1 MAAPAVTELNGILA
15 TVPITGEY
23 NLQVSVA
30 GQVGCAQT
38 VQGRLQIASGEAT
51 SPRTTLCFQST
62 ETVQRLVAGGKRA
75 ALPLV
80 ARGQLRIEGDLGQ
93 LEELR
98 RELQPHMTR
107 LQAAAEALMSSE
119 DSAAVR
125 WLPDEA
131 TDCCMAE
138 SCGRPFTLL
147 RRRHHCRGCGQI
159 FCDACSPLRGTPV
172 PQRRCA
178 RCWTKKTPR
187 PAEIPAPE
195 VAPPTEDTI
204 SVLPKDKGST
214 TDLLVEFHVED
225 SLASIRFWW
234 RACSGLSCACAI
246 GFLTAIGTQ
255 ERLLMLSPFLF
266 VALVLRS
273 WLLRYAEVGW
283 LCVVIFIKILSARCR
298 ATGRPPQAGEAI
310 WALCHK
316 VCARFVFDTVVSL
329 GGFWVKLAQTA
340 SVISALPDAYVDE
353 LSKLQDAMPADPLEE
368 VEKLLS
374 KELGRDWREHIELD
388 PGPVLGSATIAQV
401 HKATFRLPEAGGGVQ
416 EIQGVVKVQ
425 HAHVEEKL
433 LVDISASVLVGRLL
447 TSLMP
452 HMFSDLGATIQD
464 TAAMS
469 KAELDFRME
478 AQNQEMARKKIE
490 EAGLDIIV
498 PAVIPKY
505 VTKRVL
511 AMEFVKGVKITEYA
525 AAESSNSKRKE
536 VMAKLIDF
544 YGFTLHGPIFNC
556 DPHPGNILVDKETGR
571 LCVLDW
577 GQVRQLSQ
585 PERFAYAKIFMA
597 ALMEDVHL
605 FVEGCRALNFAFG
618 DLDGPPDATPIAMI
632 GALRFLLRD
641 SRPIAQSRADF
652 EQLEQ
657 VFGKLDGETK
667 AIQKGGEQ
675 IVKGPLMP
683 LTKTVSLLFEVS
695 SRLEVSLPLMHLFVC
710 HGYPM
715 LLKELGHT
723 NVKVQPSMTSFT
735 LKLPVLQQSLGTGTD
750 PGLVSKLSELLRALH
765 AQGHLLGAQL
775 CVLDLATGQ
784 TLADLA
790 LGHCSWLNPLPVS
803 SNTLFNI
810 LEISKMFLAFS
821 ALRLVEQGRVSLKA
835 ILQESSKGKVSL
847 EHALSHTSG
856 HLKLAPGGSELSFR
870 EFCDMDVLSKKM
882 LAEDPLLAP
891 GVRQQYQHTSFG
903 LLVQEACK
911 LANTNLPAAWKG
923 FADEVNATLLLH
935 SPASNAQPVS
945 QMRSPSLEDL
955 GKRMEEFEHFIDATN
970 RGRSKNATVA
980 QKAEHGM
987 WMSFFGREHWFNPAA
1002 LNREI
1007 PKNNVLPG
1015 RQAFATAKD
1024 TAKALRAAATGGV
1037 LSQRMWNDAVRS
1049 RKPPKG
1055 PDSEPCRLPH
1065 HLERFQN
1072 AEWGLG
1078 LQRTHLPN
1086 GQEVLG
1092 HSACNGSFAVLLPTS
1107 RPVVAAFLVNRSDGA
1122 VAADKVLSALAEM

>member
-1 MAAPAVTELNGILA
+1 MALPVAELNDILA
-15 TVPITGEY
+15 TVPINGDY

-30 GQVGCAQT
+30 GQMGFARTQ
-38 VQGRLQIASGEAT
+38 QGRLQIAAGQAS
-51 SPRTTLCFQST
+51 SPRTTLSFQS
-62 ETVQRLVAGGKRA
+62 TVQRLVAGGKRA

-80 ARGQLRIEGDLGQ
+80 ARGQLRVEGDLGQ

-98 RELQPHMTR
+98 RELQPHMSR

-119 DSAAVR
+119 TTAVR

-131 TDCCMAE
+131 TECCMAE

-159 FCDACSPLRGTPV
+159 FCDTCSPLRGAPA
-172 PQRRCA
+172 QRRCA
-178 RCWTKKTPR
+178 SCWAKKTA
-187 PAEIPAPE
+187 PALGPMGLMGPMPEALTAGDSSPA
-195 VAPPTEDTI
+195 
-204 SVLPKDKGST
+204 LPKDKGST

-234 RACSGLSCACAI
+234 RASAALSSACVI
-246 GFLTAIGTQ
+246 GFLATFTQ
-255 ERLLMLSPFLF
+255 ERLLMLSPLLLVAFFL
-266 VALVLRS
+266 RR
-273 WLLRYAEVGW
+273 WLLRYAEVAW
-283 LCVVIFIKILSARCR
+283 LCTVIFTKIFSARLR
-298 ATGRPPQAGEAI
+298 ASGRPPQAAEAI

-340 SVISALPDAYVDE
+340 SVVSALPDAYVDE
-353 LSKLQDAMPADPLEE
+353 LSKLQDSMPADSLEL
-368 VEKLLS
+368 VEKLLT
-374 KELGRDWREHIELD
+374 KELGSTWREHIQLD

-401 HKATFRLPEAGGGVQ
+401 HKATFRLPKDGGVQ

-433 LVDISASVLVGRLL
+433 LVDIRASVLVGRLM

-452 HMFSDLGATIQD
+452 HMFSDVGATIQD

-478 AQNQEMARKKIE
+478 ARNQEMARARIQ
-490 EAGLDIIV
+490 EAGLDITV
-498 PAVIPKY
+498 PAVIPEY

-525 AAESSNSKRKE
+525 KAESSTARRKE

-605 FVEGCRALNFAFG
+605 FVEGCRALDFEFG

-715 LLKELGHT
+715 LLKEQGHT

-735 LKLPVLQQSLGTGTD
+735 LKLPVMQQSLGTGSD
-750 PGLVSKLSELLRALH
+750 LGLVSKFSQLLRALH
-765 AQGHLLGAQL
+765 ADGHLLGAQL
-775 CVLDLATGQ
+775 CVLDLATGA
-784 TLADLA
+784 TLVDLA
-790 LGHCSWLNPLPVS
+790 LGHSSWLNPLPVTAD
-803 SNTLFNI
+803 TLFNI
-810 LEISKMFLAFS
+810 LEISKMFLSFS
-821 ALRLVEQGRVSLKA
+821 VLRLVEQGRVSLKTV
-835 ILQESSKGKVSL
+835 LQESSKGKVSL
-847 EHALSHTSG
+847 ENALSHTSG

-870 EFCDMDVLSKKM
+870 DFCDMDVLAKKM
-882 LAEDPLLAP
+882 VAEEPLLAP
-891 GVRQQYQHTSFG
+891 GIRQQYQHTSFG

-911 LANTNLPAAWKG
+911 LANTNLSAAWKS
-923 FADEVNATLLLH
+923 FADEANATLLLH
-935 SPASNAQPVS
+935 SPSSPYAQPVS

-970 RGRSKNATVA
+970 RGKSKTATA
-980 QKAEHGM
+980 GQKAEHGM

-1007 PKNNVLPG
+1007 PKTHVLPG

-1024 TAKALRAAATGGV
+1024 TAKALRAAHGTC
-1037 LSQRMWNDAVRS
+1037 LSQRMWNEAARS

-1055 PDSEPCRLPH
+1055 GDSEPCRLPH

-1078 LQRTHLPN
+1078 LQRLRLPDDR
-1086 GQEVLG
+1086 EVLG
-1092 HSACNGSFAVLLPTS
+1092 HAACNGSFAVLLPNQS

-1122 VAADKVLSALAEM
+1122 VAAERILSALAEM